1 MNNEPKLFSKL
12 ILYSNE
18 DFEILSIFSE
28 NNTNKFELIKEIVA
42 SDNFWKNSIKNLDDN
57 YVFFS
62 YKFNK
67 YENDEI
73 KPKNYLSIKQIADE
87 SDY

>member
-28 NNTNKFELIKEIVA
+28 NNTNKFELIEEVVA
-42 SDNFWKNSIKNLDDN
+42 SDNFWKNSIKNLDNN
-57 YVFFS
+57 YVFFLINLINMRMM
-62 YKFNK
+62 K
-67 YENDEI
+67 
-73 KPKNYLSIKQIADE
+73 
-87 SDY
+87 